1 MLKLGLTVISSTLI
15 LILKVHLLRLIIK
28 RGVGFWY
35 LLINSVFRD
44 FKVLKLPLSHL
55 CPFLLSYHR
64 LLFAAAQPNTCLM
77 ASWRHLH
84 CPHQSFAASA
94 PIHELLYKI
103 SSHHSSR
110 FGFFFPPPRRK
121 RSAPNENKQHGTE
134 QEEKETET
142 LFLGPLIRNLKLW
155 VCQTHRA

>member
-1 MLKLGLTVISSTLI
+1 M
-15 LILKVHLLRLIIK
+15 LKVHLLRLIIK
-28 RGVGFWY
+28 RGVGVWY
-35 LLINSVFRD
+35 LLINSIFRD

-64 LLFAAAQPNTCLM
+64 LLFAAAQSNTCLM
-77 ASWRHLH
+77 ASWRHLR

-94 PIHELLYKI
+94 PIHELLYKL
-103 SSHHSSR
+103 SSHDSSR
-110 FGFFFPPPRRK
+110 FGFFFFPPPRRK

-134 QEEKETET
+134 QEKKETQT